1 MATLFQKQAP
11 QMEVSPEQEVYRKRE
26 AEELLKK
33 LQFLLMEG
41 QTPALDILSEA
52 LTKVEELLAQT
63 SRQSNI
69 DTDTRKT
76 LEDISALLLAA
87 RQTAKNKGIADKLQR
102 IGEETQKALKTY
114 KPGVSGSEVTQD
126 LIEFMNTWRPVFY
139 LLLSSR
145 DFRQLILDS
154 IRISKRVLYSYKD
167 NISDEPTQ
175 KFVEGERPK
184 EVAQQV
190 KEEIKQ
196 MGSPELTDEEWE
208 RIQDDLQRVLAT
220 LSKEPTFRDGME
232 RLFNLLDMFQ
242 RNLLQDR
249 PMTSTGV
256 PVPEDIHI
264 RRAIGETEELIS
276 SFSGRE
282 ILEHFK
288 YFLGNLIRKARE
300 DQKFHSYLC
309 ELKEFI
315 LKAKSEQE
323 IKTEEFKRKSKD
335 LARRGREII
344 REWKE
349 NDLRYFLDAANLLI
363 ENIKNDE
370 YLQLLRHHA
379 GVVQSDLSY
388 TDTEGKLQVDTDM
401 LTNLQKVLL
410 PVMADALKYIP
421 VPRIQSSDAYRE
433 FWLDKIVLCSYDII
447 PENIKFHLETDSSF
461 SLQDIEVKG
470 THTYLVIQ
478 LNHLLT
484 ELKDVEFYYKKKTFP
499 ELEDK
504 GRVNLRVKGQGARLT
519 FTYNIEQNPQD
530 KSPRIMKG
538 HVDFDISD
546 LDIEFDTS
554 TIQHTVLVPMLTKI
568 FKPQIK
574 DKIEKEVEKNLG
586 GFISKLGDLLTS
598 NLAKANRP
606 FLSGLEMAK
615 KTIKSSE
622 LGQVYQKRRE
632 KLE

>member
-1 MATLFQKQAP
+1 
-11 QMEVSPEQEVYRKRE
+11 MEVSPDQDVNRKRE

-33 LQFLLMEG
+33 LQSLLTEG
-41 QTPALDILSEA
+41 QTPAMDILSEA
-52 LTKVEELLAQT
+52 LTRVEELLAQT

-69 DTDTRKT
+69 DMQTRKT

-87 RQTAKNKGIADKLQR
+87 RQTAKNKGIAEKLQR
-102 IGEETQKALKTY
+102 IGEETQKSLRSF
-114 KPGVSGSEVTQD
+114 KPGASGSEATQD
-126 LIEFMNTWRPVFY
+126 FMEFLNTWRPVFY

-154 IRISKRVLYSYKD
+154 IRISRRVLYSYTD

-175 KFVEGERPK
+175 KFVEGEHPK
-184 EVAQQV
+184 EVAQKV
-190 KEEIKQ
+190 KEEVKQ
-196 MGSPELTDEEWE
+196 MGTPELSDEEWE

-242 RNLLQDR
+242 KNLLKDKPINVTGTPLRQD
-249 PMTSTGV
+249 V
-256 PVPEDIHI
+256 HLQ
-264 RRAIGETEELIS
+264 RAIGETEELIS

-282 ILEHFK
+282 VLEHFK
-288 YFLGNLIRKARE
+288 FHLENLIRKARE
-300 DQKFHSYLC
+300 DPKFHSYLS

-315 LKAKSEQE
+315 LKTKSEQE
-323 IKTEEFKRKSKD
+323 IKTEDFKRRSKD
-335 LARRGREII
+335 LARRGRELI
-344 REWKE
+344 REFKE
-349 NDLRYFLDAANLLI
+349 DDLRPFLDSGNLLI

-379 GVVQSDLSY
+379 GIVQSDLSFV
-388 TDTEGKLQVDTDM
+388 DTEGKLQVDTDM
-401 LTNLQKVLL
+401 LTNLQSVLL
-410 PVMADALKYIP
+410 PVLADALKYIP

-433 FWLDKIVLCSYDII
+433 FWLDKIVLCSYDVI

-461 SLQDIEVKG
+461 SLQDVEVKG

-504 GRVNLRVKGQGARLT
+504 GRVTLRVKGQGARLT
-519 FTYNIEQNPQD
+519 FTYNIDQRPED
-530 KSPRIMKG
+530 KVPRIMKG
-538 HVDFDISD
+538 RVDFDISD
-546 LDIEFDTS
+546 LDIQFDTS

-568 FKPQIK
+568 FKAQIK
-574 DKIEKEVEKNLG
+574 DKIEKEVENNLG
-586 GFISKLGDLLTS
+586 GFIAKLGDLLTS
-598 NLAKANRP
+598 SLAKANRP

-615 KTIKSSE
+615 KTIKSSD